1 MAKRIDADLA
11 VRLYI
16 EDESRS
22 AMWVANEMGVSHRSV
37 TRALR
42 LAGIELRPQ
51 THQRK
56 IDWDA
61 VVKMYQENP
70 GLSAQQVAKKMGIS
84 TAQAT
89 LILRRRGVLETRLGG
104 RASTGVCS
112 VCGTTELFEYGK
124 CRPCLVQYKYWHK
137 IKQKYGITRE
147 DWERIRDEQGGRCA
161 LCDRKPKELVVDHCH
176 ETGVVRGLVCRG
188 CNVALGRLGDN
199 LESIKRVIEYLERS
213 RG

>member
-1 MAKRIDADLA
+1 MAKHIDADLA
-11 VRLYI
+11 VRLYT

-22 AMWVANEMGVSHRSV
+22 AVWVAKEMGVALGSV

-61 VVKMYQENP
+61 VVRIYQENP
-70 GLSAQQVAKKMGIS
+70 GLSSQQVAKKMGIS
-84 TAQAT
+84 PAQANV
-89 LILRRRGVLETRLGG
+89 ILRRSGVLETRIGG

-112 VCGTTELFEYGK
+112 VCRESPIWRDGK
-124 CRPCLVQYKYWHK
+124 CQPCHKEYKYWHK
-137 IKQKYGITRE
+137 MKYKYGLTRE
-147 DWERIRDEQGGRCA
+147 DWEKIRDEQGGQCA
-161 LCDRKPKELVVDHCH
+161 LCRREPEELVVDHCH
-176 ETGVVRGLVCRG
+176 ETNVVRGLLCRG
-188 CNVALGRLGDN
+188 CNVALGKLGDN